1 MLNTASERFLGTVI
15 IYCLLPVIEV
25 AKLNGAFPVVT
36 DSGKTESLSFY
47 LPPVYLKHDIYGF
60 ENQAV
65 KNIKKKRRNKLANT
79 RYTVVKI

>member
-1 MLNTASERFLGTVI
+1 MLNTASERFLGTVV

-60 ENQAV
+60 EDQAV
-65 KNIKKKRRNKLANT
+65 KNIKKKKT
-79 RYTVVKI
+79 E

>member
-36 DSGKTESLSFY
+36 DSGKTESLSLY
-47 LPPVYLKHDIYGF
+47 LPPVYLKHDINGF

-65 KNIKKKRRNKLANT
+65 KNILKKKT
-79 RYTVVKI
+79 E